1 MSFDQILV
9 HKKPVGVKLFAQ
21 SLTPAQLTSWL
32 TRKNRRCR
40 KGVDHGSDE
49 PPKLVPIDE
58 QPNHEIVHA
67 LRLGKTNR
75 ATHQPFD
82 PRAQVDVLAL
92 TIFCVF
98 SFPT

>member
-1 MSFDQILV
+1 MSKI
-9 HKKPVGVKLFAQ
+9 G
-21 SLTPAQLTSWL
+21 
-32 TRKNRRCR
+32 RCR

-58 QPNHEIVHA
+58 QSNHEIVHA

-82 PRAQVDVLAL
+82 PRAQVDVLTL
-92 TIFCVF
+92 DFLRVF
-98 SFPT
+98 LPHVMGLCIEMPLIGPPPVGVELRNPKRRQ